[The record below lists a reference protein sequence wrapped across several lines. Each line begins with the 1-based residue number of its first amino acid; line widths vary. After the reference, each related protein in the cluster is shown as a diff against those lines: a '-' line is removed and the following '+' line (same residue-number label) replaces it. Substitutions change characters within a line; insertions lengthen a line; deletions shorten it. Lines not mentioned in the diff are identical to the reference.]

1 MFFDQEKEPQKTPY
15 EEHIQTFAQRQG
27 HGRRGRVHRR
37 FPAARRSGPGGARQ
51 VQEGRVAL
59 LALRAQMP
67 EIRRRGRRKAL
78 AAPGGRARGSGSA
91 CGMPCA
97 WRGGVAGSVGGAGH
111 PVHALECTWL
121 MTVANRKTVSV
132 FCQVV
137 IGQCGVSFPSEK
149 AVGFSPVRN
158 WPVIARVLLFHCI
171 RA

>member
-78 AAPGGRARGSGSA
+78 AAPGGCLCSMVLR
-91 CGMPCA
+91 
-97 WRGGVAGSVGGAGH
+97 
-111 PVHALECTWL
+111 PVERL
-121 MTVANRKTVSV
+121 V
-132 FCQVV
+132 
-137 IGQCGVSFPSEK
+137 
-149 AVGFSPVRN
+149 FSPKER
-158 WPVIARVLLFHCI
+158 
-171 RA
+171 

>member
-78 AAPGGRARGSGSA
+78 AAPGLRLLSGRARGSGSA

-111 PVHALECTWL
+111 PVHARLRDG
-121 MTVANRKTVSV
+121 MHVADDGR
-132 FCQVV
+132 Q
-137 IGQCGVSFPSEK
+137 QEDRERFP
-149 AVGFSPVRN
+149 AC
-158 WPVIARVLLFHCI
+158 RVEDRGRHLCFVKLL
-171 RA
+171 